1 VRRKVVLSSGMF
13 VIHFCISQH
22 LFHIKAAG
30 DSSQSSVPIEIR
42 VMEEAK
48 SVEVTS
54 KHSQFADCDNDDDDQ
69 REGKVNKQQ
78 HK

>member
-1 VRRKVVLSSGMF
+1 
-13 VIHFCISQH
+13 VIHLCISQH

-30 DSSQSSVPIEIR
+30 NFSQSSVPIEIR

-54 KHSQFADCDNDDDDQ
+54 KRSQFTDCDDDDQ
-69 REGKVNKQQ
+69 REGKVISPQNEIETKL
-78 HK
+78 